1 LDGYSIIKFKPEHY
15 GGYFEVYNPHTFDD
29 VYRSPTLTGIIDFI
43 LTFDPSLIYSPTL
56 HPELFL

>member
-1 LDGYSIIKFKPEHY
+1 LDGYSIIKFIPEHY
-15 GGYFEVYNPHTFDD
+15 GGYFEVYNPQTFDD